1 MTQKDFDRLAK
12 LEDHVGKLQFLLD
25 EGIEMMQALQESQV
39 KLIKAIQEH
48 KYYITDLNEYNYERT
63 EYDEKLWEIIEDVK

>member
-1 MTQKDFDRLAK
+1 MTNKDFDRLAK

-25 EGIEMMQALQESQV
+25 EGIEMMQTLQESQV

-48 KYYITDLNEYNYERT
+48 KYYISDINEYNLQRT
-63 EYDEKLWEIIEDVK
+63 EHDEKLWQIIEDLK

>member
-1 MTQKDFDRLAK
+1 MTNKDFDRLAK

-25 EGIEMMQALQESQV
+25 EGIDMMQTLQESQV

-48 KYYITDLNEYNYERT
+48 KYYISDINEYNLQRT
-63 EYDEKLWEIIEDVK
+63 EHDEKLWQIIEDLK

>member
-1 MTQKDFDRLAK
+1 MTNKDFDRLVK

-25 EGIEMMQALQESQV
+25 EGIEMMQTLQESQV

-48 KYYITDLNEYNYERT
+48 KYYISDINEYNLQRT
-63 EYDEKLWEIIEDVK
+63 EHDEKLWQIIEDLK